1 MDNPKSEI
9 SQKSENGLEQSSI
22 NSLDKLQQGAL
33 VVAENGKV
41 KFANAAFRELTGLH
55 NSEIVEDDFL
65 TELFDSI
72 ISNQILERL
81 QARSSFE
88 ILVEIKN
95 AEARNITCKITLI
108 PAFQA
113 EANTLP
119 LSLILFAQPN
129 EIEKDLMESLERKNR
144 QYELA
149 IKGTRNG
156 LWDWN
161 LETNEAFYSSQW
173 FEMLGYSPND
183 LPSTLQSFYDQL
195 HPEDYFR
202 VIRTINSYIT
212 REILEYDVEF
222 RLRQKDG
229 SYKWIHGR
237 GEVLFN
243 KENNPYRFIGFNRDI
258 TEKKLAEQIVAA
270 KEREYS
276 NLINSLQEVIFKTDI
291 YGRFTLLNP
300 FWKQL
305 MGFNEENSLGE
316 DLVEYFHPTE
326 AENKSGIV
334 KEIISG
340 VRKMEFQQVRMVTRE
355 GKVIW
360 VELFIRPEIDE
371 ESRAPKGTY
380 GSIKDISEQR
390 YAQLA
395 LQESEKKRDEV
406 LSSIDDVVWSY
417 NVIKKESTFFGN
429 SLERIFGYKEKD
441 FNENPSLWY
450 QIAHPDDR
458 KIAKSASEN
467 TLKGTPES
475 EVVYRIV
482 RKNGDVRWIRVRSRI
497 SHLSSKE
504 VHRIDGTV
512 ADITEMKR
520 AELALIEQEKEYR
533 KVVTSLSEAIIK
545 FDDKGKIIF
554 TNPAWKKLT
563 GYKSET
569 ARGKNFFD
577 FVYEED
583 LDIALELW
591 NNTQKKEGETINGEL
606 RLKHKTNNFRWVEL
620 FLQQS
625 NEDGDQSYFG
635 SIVDIHDKLQANQK
649 LIESEKKFRFLSE
662 NLNDILL
669 LLDNDGKFLYVSPSI
684 KNLGFSS
691 IELKEKTIFDLVQK
705 DSVESFKLKFEN
717 AIKANIKSLAEVKF
731 LKKGKDTRWY
741 ETLLHP
747 VTNKLGQVIQIQVSA
762 RDITD
767 RIKIRQDL
775 EESENRFRTI
785 AETLPIPVMITESG
799 DNQIV
804 YVNQALIGH
813 YQYKSQKELYGKP
826 LLKFFKYK
834 KELREHKALIADGGS
849 LNGVEYQTVDKLG
862 NVRWVSVFVRPIQY
876 EGKSCHIMVFYDISD
891 RKKAESLLRESE
903 EKYRM
908 ISENI
913 SDMVC
918 IHNPEGEF
926 TYISPSMVE
935 LLGYDPEEWEGKMPY
950 GLLVGKDE
958 KKYLDS
964 IDPAFLLQKEMISQR
979 LKFKTKTGQSLWFET
994 VSKPV
999 FNLEMELVGIQTVSR
1014 NVMNFV
1020 EAEREMKKALDK
1032 EKELNELKSR
1042 FVTMASHEF
1051 RTPLTAIRSS
1061 IELLSIYSENT
1072 ELAVREKLMRHYEK
1086 IIKETKRLTSLMNDI
1101 LILGK
1106 AEAGK
1111 TPFEPEDVNIEE
1123 LCYQVLELYENQEA
1137 ERKVEF
1143 SIDGP
1148 CKSFWIDPE
1157 LMNPVISNL
1166 VSNALKYSKNKPA
1179 PRLEV
1184 LVDEDNLIIKV
1195 QDFGIGIPSDELSQL
1210 YKSFF
1215 RARNVTNIQGTGL
1228 GLVIVKQLVD
1238 LHKGKIF
1245 VDSVLGEG
1253 TIFTIEIPN
1262 RK

>member
-1 MDNPKSEI
+1 
-9 SQKSENGLEQSSI
+9 
-22 NSLDKLQQGAL
+22 
-33 VVAENGKV
+33 
-41 KFANAAFRELTGLH
+41 
-55 NSEIVEDDFL
+55 
-65 TELFDSI
+65 
-72 ISNQILERL
+72 
-81 QARSSFE
+81 
-88 ILVEIKN
+88 
-95 AEARNITCKITLI
+95 
-108 PAFQA
+108 
-113 EANTLP
+113 
-119 LSLILFAQPN
+119 
-129 EIEKDLMESLERKNR
+129 MESLERKNR

-183 LPSTLQSFYDQL
+183 LPATLQSFYDQL
-195 HPEDYFR
+195 HPEDYFH
-202 VIRTINSYIT
+202 VIRIKNAYIK
-212 REILEYDVEF
+212 REIPEYDVEF
-222 RLRQKDG
+222 RLRQKNG
-229 SYKWIHGR
+229 TYKWIHGR

-258 TEKKLAEQIVAA
+258 TEKKLAEQLVAA
-270 KEREYS
+270 KEAEYS

-300 FWKQL
+300 FWKTL
-305 MGFNEENSLGE
+305 MGYNVENSLWE
-316 DLVEYFHPTE
+316 DLIGYFHPAE
-326 AENKSGIV
+326 AENKLGIIR
-334 KEIISG
+334 EIISG
-340 VRKMEFQQVRMVTRE
+340 VRRMEFQQMRMVTRE

-371 ESRAPKGTY
+371 QSRMTKGSY

-406 LSSIDDVVWSY
+406 LSSIDDIVWSY
-417 NVIKKESTFFGN
+417 NVVKKERTFFGN
-429 SLERIFGYKEKD
+429 AIDKIFGYKKRD
-441 FNENPSLWY
+441 FRENPSLWY
-450 QIAHPDDR
+450 QIAHPDDK
-458 KIAKSASEN
+458 KIAKEAYEN
-467 TLKGTPES
+467 TAKGKPAE
-475 EVVYRIV
+475 EVVYRIIKPSGV
-482 RKNGDVRWIRVRSRI
+482 IRWIRIRSRK
-497 SHLSSKE
+497 SLFPSKE

-512 ADITEMKR
+512 ADITAMKQ
-520 AELALIEQEKEYR
+520 AELALIDQEKEYR

-545 FDDKGKIIF
+545 FDGKGKIIF
-554 TNPAWKKLT
+554 TNPAWQNLT
-563 GYKSET
+563 GYQYEE

-577 FVYEED
+577 FVYQED
-583 LDIALELW
+583 LDVALELW
-591 NNTQKKEGETINGEL
+591 NNTQQKDSESTHGEF
-606 RLKHKTNNFRWVEL
+606 RLKHKTNTFRWVEL

-625 NEDGDQSYFG
+625 NEYGESSYFG
-635 SIVDIHDKLQANQK
+635 SIVDIHDKLQANLK

-669 LLDNDGKFLYVSPSI
+669 LLGTDGQFIYISPSI

-691 IELKEKTIFDLVQK
+691 TELKEKTIFDLLQRA
-705 DSVESFKLKFEN
+705 SLEAFRTEFEK
-717 AIKANIKSLAEVKF
+717 AINTNDKSLAEVKF
-731 LKKGKDTRWY
+731 VTKAKDTRWY

-747 VTNKLGQVIQIQVSA
+747 VTNKLGEVIQIQVSA

-767 RIKIRQDL
+767 RIKIREAL

-785 AETLPIPVMITESG
+785 AETLPIPVMITESSE
-799 DNQIV
+799 NQIV
-804 YVNQALIGH
+804 YVNHALIGH
-813 YQYKSQKELYGKP
+813 YQYKSQKELQGKP
-826 LLKFFKYK
+826 LVKFFKYK
-834 KELREHKALIADGGS
+834 KELREHKVQMANGGS

-862 NVRWVSVFVRPIQY
+862 NIRWVSVFVRPIQY
-876 EGKSCHIMVFYDISD
+876 KGKPCHIMVFYDISD
-891 RKKAESLLRESE
+891 RKKAESLLKESE

-918 IHNPEGEF
+918 IHDPDGEF
-926 TYISPSMVE
+926 TYISPSIIE
-935 LLGYDPEEWEGKMPY
+935 LLGFSPQEWEGKMPY

-958 KKYLDS
+958 KKYLEA
-964 IDPAFLLQKEMISQR
+964 IDPSFLLQKEMISQR
-979 LKFKTKTGQSLWFET
+979 LKFKTKAGQTLWFET
-994 VSKPV
+994 VTKPV

-1020 EAEREMKKALDK
+1020 EAEKEMKKALDK
-1032 EKELNELKSR
+1032 ERELNELKSR

-1072 ELAVREKLMRHYEK
+1072 ESSVREKLMRHYEK

-1111 TPFEPEDVNIEE
+1111 TPFEPEDVNINE
-1123 LCYQVLELYENQEA
+1123 LCLQVLELHESQEV
-1137 ERKVEF
+1137 ERKVAL
-1143 SIDGP
+1143 SITGSE
-1148 CKSFWIDPE
+1148 KNFWIDPE

-1166 VSNALKYSKNKPA
+1166 ISNALKYSKNKPA
-1179 PRLEV
+1179 PRLDVYVE
-1184 LVDEDNLIIKV
+1184 EDNLSIKV
-1195 QDFGIGIPSDELSQL
+1195 QDFGIGIPSDELNQL

-1245 VDSVLGEG
+1245 VESVLGEG

>member
-1 MDNPKSEI
+1 MDNSKNVI
-9 SQKSENGLEQSSI
+9 SQNSKDWHEKASIKSLET
-22 NSLDKLQQGAL
+22 LQQGAL
-33 VVAENGKV
+33 VIAENGQV
-41 KFANAAFRELTGLH
+41 HFVNSSFRELTGLH
-55 NSEIVEDDFL
+55 NQEIFAETFFE
-65 TELFDSI
+65 ELLDY
-72 ISNQILERL
+72 ISGKQVFEKLKS
-81 QARSSFE
+81 RSSFE
-88 ILVEIKN
+88 LIVEIKN
-95 AEARNITCKITLI
+95 AEDINIRCKITLLPHFETSI
-108 PAFQA
+108 D
-113 EANTLP
+113 NLP
-119 LSLILFAQPN
+119 LSLVLFAQPN
-129 EIEKDLMESLERKNR
+129 QIEKDLMESLERKNR

-173 FEMLGYSPND
+173 FEMLGYSPED

-195 HPEDYFR
+195 HPEDYFH
-202 VIRTINSYIT
+202 VIRSINAYIK
-212 REILEYDVEF
+212 RELPEYDVEF
-222 RLRQKDG
+222 RLRQKNG

-237 GEVLFN
+237 GEVLFSN
-243 KENNPYRFIGFNRDI
+243 ENNPYRFIGFNRDI

-270 KEREYS
+270 KEKEYS

-305 MGFNEENSLGE
+305 MGYNEENSLGE
-316 DLVEYFHPTE
+316 DLISYFHPVE

-334 KEIISG
+334 NEIISG
-340 VRKMEFQQVRMVTRE
+340 VRRMEFQQVRMVTRE

-371 ESRAPKGTY
+371 ESRMPKGSY

-417 NVIKKESTFFGN
+417 NVIKKEGTFFGN
-429 SLERIFGYKEKD
+429 SIDKIFGYKQHEFDK
-441 FNENPSLWY
+441 NPSLWY
-450 QIAHPDDR
+450 QIAHPDDK
-458 KIAKSASEN
+458 KIAKEAFDN
-467 TLKGTPES
+467 TTKGKPEK
-475 EVVYRIV
+475 EVVYRIITP
-482 RKNGDVRWIRVRSRI
+482 NGTIRWIRIRSRI
-497 SHLSSKE
+497 SHLNSQE

-512 ADITEMKR
+512 ADITAMKS
-520 AELALIEQEKEYR
+520 AELALIDQEKEYR

-554 TNPAWKKLT
+554 TNPAWKNLT
-563 GYKSET
+563 GYNYET
-569 ARGKNFFD
+569 VGGKNFFD
-577 FVYEED
+577 FVFKED

-591 NNTQKKEGETINGEL
+591 NNSQKKGAESEHAEL
-606 RLKHKTNNFRWVEL
+606 RLKHKTSKFRWVEL
-620 FLQQS
+620 FLQRS
-625 NEDGDQSYFG
+625 TEDNEISYFG
-635 SIVDIHDKLQANQK
+635 SIVDIHDKLQANLK

-669 LLDNDGKFLYVSPSI
+669 LLDKNGHFLYISPSI
-684 KNLGFSS
+684 KNLGFTST
-691 IELKEKTIFDLVQK
+691 ELKDKTIFDVVQK
-705 DSVESFKLKFEN
+705 DSVEGFQTEFEN
-717 AIKANIKSLAEVKF
+717 AIKTNIKSLAEVKF
-731 LKKGKDTRWY
+731 EKKNKDTRWY

-747 VTNKLGQVIQIQVSA
+747 VTNKLGEVTQIQVSA

-767 RIKIRQDL
+767 RIKIRKDL

-785 AETLPIPVMITESG
+785 AETLPIPVMITESSE
-799 DNQIV
+799 NEIV

-813 YQYKSQKELYGKP
+813 YQYKSQQELQGKP

-834 KELREHKALIADGGS
+834 KELREHKAQLANGGS

-862 NVRWVSVFVRPIQY
+862 NIRWVSVFVRPIQY
-876 EGKSCHIMVFYDISD
+876 QNKPCHIMVFYDISD
-891 RKKAESLLRESE
+891 RKEAESLLRDSE

-918 IHNPEGEF
+918 IHNHDGEF
-926 TYISPSMVE
+926 TYISPSMTE
-935 LLGYDPEEWEGKMPY
+935 LLGYNPKEWQGKMPY

-958 KKYLDS
+958 KKYMDAINPS
-964 IDPAFLLQKEMISQR
+964 YLLQKEMISQR
-979 LKFKTKTGQSLWFET
+979 LKFKSKAGHSLWFET

-1014 NVMNFV
+1014 NVMSYV
-1020 EAEREMKKALDK
+1020 EAEKEMKKALDK
-1032 EKELNELKSR
+1032 ERELNELKSR

-1072 ELAVREKLMRHYEK
+1072 EATVREKLMRHYEK

-1111 TPFEPEDVNIEE
+1111 TPFEPEDADIEE
-1123 LCYQVLELYENQEA
+1123 LCLQVLELHESQEP

-1143 SIDGP
+1143 SIEGP
-1148 CKSFWIDPE
+1148 IRNFWIDPE

-1166 VSNALKYSKNKPA
+1166 ISNALKYSKNKPA
-1179 PRLEV
+1179 PKLEV
-1184 LVDEDNLIIKV
+1184 FVNEDNLVFKV
-1195 QDFGIGIPSDELSQL
+1195 QDFGIGIPSDELNQL

-1253 TIFTIEIPN
+1253 TTFTIEIPN